1 MADEARASSE
11 ETGSNAS
18 GSEQSDPGFLT
29 GRWFKSNRGSQ
40 KKMDTKRCF
49 FSFVFMLKVRA
60 IATEV
65 NSRVA
70 KSLRR
75 ENIARYGLFC
85 RADSM
90 IK

>member
-18 GSEQSDPGFLT
+18 GSGQSDPGFLS

-40 KKMDTKRCF
+40 KKRDTKRCP
-49 FSFVFMLKVRA
+49 FSFVFLLKVSA

-70 KSLRR
+70 ALTGTSPS
-75 ENIARYGLFC
+75 AAGGG
-85 RADSM
+85 
-90 IK
+90 

>member
-29 GRWFKSNRGSQ
+29 GRWFK
-40 KKMDTKRCF
+40 RCPC
-49 FSFVFMLKVRA
+49 SFVFLLKVSV
-60 IATEV
+60 IATVV

-70 KSLRR
+70 ALTGTSPS
-75 ENIARYGLFC
+75 AAGGG
-85 RADSM
+85 
-90 IK
+90 

>member
-40 KKMDTKRCF
+40 KKRDTRRCP
-49 FSFVFMLKVRA
+49 FSFVFMLKVSV

-70 KSLRR
+70 ALTGTSPS
-75 ENIARYGLFC
+75 AAGGG
-85 RADSM
+85 
-90 IK
+90 